1 MAFFD
6 DLSRTLSDK
15 GKEAAQKAKGAAEVL
30 QIRAQIASE
39 KSKLKELYGA
49 VGVLYYKKHQDEE
62 DNEFGDLF
70 REIGNVLTNVAVM
83 EEKIQELEG
92 AKVCPNCKKVMKKDA
107 LFCCYCGSILKK
119 ETEEEEEEDDIWE
132 DEDELAQEVTEE
144 ETCESEDSEVCKE
157 TITEDIQAEDETE
170 KEEQKVNLIFGD
182 ILSEMTGYRQYYLSI
197 LKYMIICGLLL

>member
-1 MAFFD
+1 
-6 DLSRTLSDK
+6 
-15 GKEAAQKAKGAAEVL
+15 
-30 QIRAQIASE
+30 
-39 KSKLKELYGA
+39 
-49 VGVLYYKKHQDEE
+49 
-62 DNEFGDLF
+62 
-70 REIGNVLTNVAVM
+70 M

-119 ETEEEEEEDDIWE
+119 ETEEEETEDDIWE